1 MEPRQS
7 LPVVGWREWVGLPGL
22 QIPRLRAKVDT
33 GARTSSLHAEAFEVF
48 RRGKDEYARFEVPTA
63 LHGVVVCEAPLAEHR
78 SVRSS
83 SGHETLRP
91 VIVTECE
98 LARSRW
104 RIELTLADRGSM
116 VFPMLLGRQ
125 ALEGRF
131 LVDAGR
137 SYAAGRPPRR
147 G

>member
-1 MEPRQS
+1 MDPRQS

-22 QIPRLRAKVDT
+22 KIARLRAKVDT

-48 RRGKDEYARFEVPTA
+48 RRGKDEYARFEVPTKFD
-63 LHGVVVCEAPLAEHR
+63 GVVICEAPLAEHR

-91 VIVTECE
+91 VIVTDCE
-98 LARSRW
+98 VMQSRW

-147 G
+147 A